1 MDLSEMFYRIPHNFL
16 MAKIHAYSL
25 STEVSSFACSCLQRQ
40 AFLPKQVHLHA
51 RTCSVKTA

>member
-1 MDLSEMFYRIPHNFL
+1 MFYRIPHNFL

-51 RTCSVKTA
+51 RTCSIKTA